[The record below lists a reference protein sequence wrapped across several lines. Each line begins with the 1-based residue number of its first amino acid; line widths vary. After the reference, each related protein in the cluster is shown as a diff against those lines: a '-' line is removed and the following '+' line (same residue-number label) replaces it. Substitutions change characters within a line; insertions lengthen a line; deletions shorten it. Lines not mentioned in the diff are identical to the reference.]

1 MDVQEVIAIKT
12 EGNAGIRVMY
22 AMHVISVKRR
32 GGAEGVF
39 EMWENKKDA
48 KEGLLAAFLIK
59 IRRFLSCRSYKK

>member
-32 GGAEGVF
+32 GGQRACLRCG
-39 EMWENKKDA
+39 K
-48 KEGLLAAFLIK
+48 IK
-59 IRRFLSCRSYKK
+59 RMLKRDCWQHS